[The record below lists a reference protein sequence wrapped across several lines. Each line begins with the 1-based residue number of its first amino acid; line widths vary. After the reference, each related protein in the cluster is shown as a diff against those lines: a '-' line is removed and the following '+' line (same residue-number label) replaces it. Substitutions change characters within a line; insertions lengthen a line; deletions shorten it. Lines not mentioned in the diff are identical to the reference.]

1 MSAVWAK
8 HGGAWEKVYPVT
20 VLDAPVLTAMTTETS
35 ITYMW
40 TAVDGA
46 TDYKFEFDGGV
57 PEATGNVLT
66 ITKTGLTTGQT
77 YTAKVRA
84 KNADNVKGP
93 WSNLLTVAAE
103 ASYNEATGGTVTE
116 FDEVV

>member
-46 TDYKFEFDGGV
+46 TDYKFEFED
-57 PEATGNVLT
+57 E
-66 ITKTGLTTGQT
+66 
-77 YTAKVRA
+77 
-84 KNADNVKGP
+84 
-93 WSNLLTVAAE
+93 SNKIQCLCGSA
-103 ASYNEATGGTVTE
+103 NCKKWMN
-116 FDEVV
+116 